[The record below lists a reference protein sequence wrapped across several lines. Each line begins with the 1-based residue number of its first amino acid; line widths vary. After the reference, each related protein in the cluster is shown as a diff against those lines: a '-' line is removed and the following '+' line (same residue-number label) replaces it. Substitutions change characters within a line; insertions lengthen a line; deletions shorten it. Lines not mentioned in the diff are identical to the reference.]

1 MTLSI
6 YRPTRLA
13 EAVLRPMR
21 LAEAMNRLLDESL
34 ARSYGVDESAYT
46 LPLDVLA
53 HEDEFVVT
61 AAIPGIKPEDVRV
74 DVLGN
79 TLTISAEWPAPALP
93 DKAAWMVQERP
104 FGKVTRTI
112 TFPVEL
118 NGSQAEAR
126 VEHGVLTLRLPKA
139 EAAKPKSI
147 KVITR

>member
-13 EAVLRPMR
+13 EAMMRPMR
-21 LAEAMNRLLDESL
+21 LAEAMNRLMDESF
-34 ARSYGVDESAYT
+34 ARSLSMDEMTYS

-53 HEDEFVVT
+53 QEDEFVVT
-61 AAIPGIKPEDVRV
+61 AAIPGIKPEEVRV
-74 DVLGN
+74 EVLGN
-79 TLTISAEWPAPALP
+79 TLTLSAEWPAPALP
-93 DKAAWMVQERP
+93 DKAAWMLQERP
-104 FGKVTRTI
+104 FGKFTRTL

-118 NGSQAEAR
+118 DGTQAEAQ

-139 EAAKPKSI
+139 EAAKPRSI